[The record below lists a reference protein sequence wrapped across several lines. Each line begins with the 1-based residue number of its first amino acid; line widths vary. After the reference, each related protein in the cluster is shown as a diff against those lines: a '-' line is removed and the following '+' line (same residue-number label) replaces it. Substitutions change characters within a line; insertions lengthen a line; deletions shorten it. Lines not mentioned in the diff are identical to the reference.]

1 MRASIFV
8 FLNKTCFNGLYRV
21 NRNGLFNVPIGS
33 YKNPTICD
41 RDNLLH
47 VSKLLQN
54 VNFSVGDYH
63 SIENFVDSSTFVY
76 FDPPYRPLT
85 KTSDFTAYN
94 KTDFGDNEQIELGEF
109 INSLANKNICVMAS
123 NSDPKNVDEKDNF
136 FDDIYSEL
144 NIYRV
149 SAKRSINSK
158 GKGRGKI
165 KELLITSY

>member
-1 MRASIFV
+1 M
-8 FLNKTCFNGLYRV
+8 

-76 FDPPYRPLT
+76 FDPPYRPLS

-94 KTDFGDNEQIELGEF
+94 KTDFNDDDQIKLGKY
-109 INSLANKNICVMAS
+109 INKLSLSHMVG
-123 NSDPKNVDEKDNF
+123 F
-136 FDDIYSEL
+136 L
-144 NIYRV
+144 
-149 SAKRSINSK
+149 
-158 GKGRGKI
+158 
-165 KELLITSY
+165 